1 MINQIYQSLD
11 NRRKRGF
18 IFLILCNVILFF
30 FEFLSL
36 ASIPIFVTTVIDTQF
51 ALEKLKII
59 QNFIPLINVEIIEQ
73 NIEIYAGIFIVSLFF
88 LKNIF
93 LSFLLFGKQCT
104 LNIIKF
110 LCLSKYTNNF
120 YLCLTIFM

>member
-51 ALEKLKII
+51 ALEKLRLFKI
-59 QNFIPLINVEIIEQ
+59 
-73 NIEIYAGIFIVSLFF
+73 LFR
-88 LKNIF
+88 
-93 LSFLLFGKQCT
+93 
-104 LNIIKF
+104 
-110 LCLSKYTNNF
+110 
-120 YLCLTIFM
+120 

>member
-93 LSFLLFGKQCT
+93 YLFY
-104 LNIIKF
+104 
-110 LCLSKYTNNF
+110 CLASNV
-120 YLCLTIFM
+120 L